1 MAITCNPGT
10 QQYIGA
16 RYVPRHMGEWSADVQ
31 YSALD
36 VVLYTDGNSY
46 TAKCYPP
53 KGTAPTNGKYW
64 ALSAQFNQQLASV
77 DNKLSAVFSGE
88 TSGIVTS
95 KSYFSANPGKNI
107 VDFIADVN
115 NCGMIPVLTEVYDM
129 PGNLV
134 VTSGTA
140 SFACAPGAE
149 INGVFSLDFRPVTEL
164 YLYNVKGTAKFLYN
178 YYGKDEKTLQS
189 HRTVRLY
196 NCGCHGINSGLYI
209 SNPIPVNGYQDRSA
223 PDYQRYGIEINNQ
236 SGYNA
241 LMIVN
246 RSLNSAGETVNG
258 GADNSALGI
267 TDKVTGVAAPTIL
280 IDGGMRHILRAINS
294 DRNDEHILDISS
306 DGRIAIG
313 CGTDA
318 SDESVPGIGAIKVYK
333 SVPTI
338 SIKDAETG
346 KILQLYLSGNNLNVS
361 YDGTTIL
368 VGNNADGYKMP
379 VVKKGVNQGI
389 VFKNAQI
396 YTTADNKLAGSWFPW
411 LNNESIGHLIQL
423 AMAGTTDDRPK
434 NLGDSDLYRGFMFF
448 DRTLGKPIWWNGSS
462 WRDATG
468 TGV

>member
-1 MAITCNPGT
+1 MATTCNPGT

-53 KGTAPTNGKYW
+53 KGTLPTDTKYW

-77 DNKLSAVFSGE
+77 DDKLSAVFSGE

-107 VDFIADVN
+107 VDFITDVN
-115 NCGMIPVLTEVYDM
+115 NCGMMPVLTEVYDM

-178 YYGKDEKTLQS
+178 YYGADEKTLQS
-189 HRTVRLY
+189 HRIVRLY
-196 NCGCHGINSGLYI
+196 NCQGPGINSGLYI

-246 RSLNSAGETVNG
+246 RSLNNAGNIVNG

-267 TDKVTGVAAPTIL
+267 TDKVQGVAAPTIL
-280 IDGGMRHILRAINS
+280 IDGGIRHILRAINS
-294 DRNDEHILDISS
+294 DTGNENILDISH

-318 SDESVPGIGAIKVYK
+318 SDKNVQGIGVLKVYK
-333 SVPTI
+333 SAPFI
-338 SIKDAETG
+338 SIKDSDTG
-346 KILQLYLSGNNLNVS
+346 KLFQIYLSGSNLNIS
-361 YDGTTIL
+361 YDGKDIL
-368 VGNNADGYKMP
+368 VGNNTDGYKMP
-379 VVKKGVNQGI
+379 LLKAGVNKGI

-396 YTTADNKLAGSWFPW
+396 YTTSDGLLAGAYFSY
-411 LNNESIGHLIQL
+411 LGNESNGHMIQL
-423 AMAGTTDDRPK
+423 AIAGNTNDRPK

-468 TGV
+468 AGV

>member
-1 MAITCNPGT
+1 MVTNCNPGAR
-10 QQYIGA
+10 QYIGA
-16 RYVPRHMGEWSADVQ
+16 RYVPQHMGEWSSDVQ

-53 KGTAPTNGKYW
+53 RGTVPTDTKYW
-64 ALSAQFNQQLASV
+64 ALSAQFNQQLAAV
-77 DNKLSAVFSGE
+77 NEKLSTVFSGE

-95 KSYFSANPGKNI
+95 KSYFAANPGKNI
-107 VDFIADVN
+107 VDFITDTN
-115 NCGMIPVLTEVYDM
+115 NRGMLPVLTEVYDM
-129 PGNLV
+129 PEKLV
-134 VTSGTA
+134 VTSGAA

-149 INGVFSLDFRPVTEL
+149 INGVFSLDFRPVTKL
-164 YLYNVKGTAKFLYN
+164 NLYNVKGSAQFLYN
-178 YYGKDEKTLQS
+178 YYGNDEKTLQS
-189 HRTVRLY
+189 RRTVRLY
-196 NCGCHGINSGLYI
+196 NCEGSSINSGLYI

-246 RSLNSAGETVNG
+246 RSLNNAGETVNG

-267 TDKVTGVAAPTIL
+267 TDKVPGVAAPTIL
-280 IDGGMRHILRAINS
+280 VDGGVRHILRAVNS
-294 DRNDEHILDISS
+294 DTGDNHLLDISS

-318 SDESVPGIGAIKVYK
+318 SDTNIPGISAIKIYK
-333 SVPTI
+333 DAPI
-338 SIKDAETG
+338 FSIKDSATG
-346 KILQLYLSGNNLNVS
+346 KLLQIFLSGNNLNVI
-361 YDGTTIL
+361 YDKQTIA
-368 VGNNADGYKMP
+368 VGNNTDGYQMP
-379 VVKKGVNQGI
+379 ITKKGVNKGI

-396 YTTADNKLAGSWFPW
+396 YTTSDNKLAGAWHPY

-423 AMAGTTDDRPK
+423 AMAGKTDARPT

-448 DRTLGKPIWWNGSS
+448 DRTLGKPIWWNGAS
-462 WRDATG
+462 WVDATG
-468 TGV
+468 ASV